1 MGRPVIERIDRMD
14 TLYKE
19 LSDKLHSPILIDYL
33 LYSSSSYN
41 TATRPTEEEAW
52 TALQTYLEQHGYAE
66 NELLDQISAFAILIQ
81 ENYLLTGIKLGAQ
94 FASEF
99 SLTPQD
105 VERAENIMVTNA
117 DKEIVL
123 KEIAEKL
130 RSHYL
135 HSSDEETR
143 RLLADIDVLLQTI
156 LL

>member
-1 MGRPVIERIDRMD
+1 MCIRD
-14 TLYKE
+14 
-19 LSDKLHSPILIDYL
+19 
-33 LYSSSSYN
+33 SYN
-41 TATRPTEEEAW
+41 TDRPTEEEAW

-66 NELLDQISAFAILIQ
+66 NELLDQIIAFTSLIQ
-81 ENYLLTGIKLGAQ
+81 ESYLMTGIKLGAQ
-94 FASEF
+94 IANEF
-99 SLTPQD
+99 VLNPQD
-105 VERAENIMVTNA
+105 IERVEKIMVTNS
-117 DKEIVL
+117 DKETVM